1 MIRRHFNPGRDGEP
15 DFRWRGHE
23 VTRLEGFSDAVFA
36 FAVTLLVVSL
46 EVPKTYPELLHA
58 MRGFFA
64 FGVCFALLA
73 NIWYQHCRFFRRYG
87 LQGPTAVT
95 LNCCLLFFVLFYV
108 YPMKFLFTGVFSSQP
123 ITAQEGRSLF
133 LIFDAGYAAIFTI
146 FGLLYWHAWSERERL
161 ALTPLE
167 RLITRHSLFHQGA
180 MVVIGLGSM
189 LLAVLLPESMI
200 GLAGFFYFVTLP
212 YFTVSERIFGR
223 RQRKLLEAQA
233 AEGEFDS

>member
-1 MIRRHFNPGRDGEP
+1 MFRRRLNPDNGGES
-15 DFRWRGHE
+15 DFRWRAVE

-108 YPMKFLFTGVFSSQP
+108 YPMKFLFTGMFADEP
-123 ITAQEGRSLF
+123 IAAQQGRNL
-133 LIFDAGYAAIFTI
+133 LMIFGAGYVAIFTI
-146 FGLLYWHAWSERERL
+146 FGLLYRHAWSERDAL

-167 RLITRHSLFHQGA
+167 RLITRHSMIHQVA
-180 MVVIGLGSM
+180 MVIIGLGSM
-189 LLAVLLPESMI
+189 LLALLLSEQLV

-223 RQRKLLEAQA
+223 QQRQLVAMTNGPK
-233 AEGEFDS
+233 